1 MKYKKIILSFLCLSV
16 LFSSFTYAEDAVE
29 EKSDEFFFH
38 SLSDEN
44 DTEKHYLVGISG
56 MLVANGVIHAWDRF
70 GSRSGWA
77 QVYWDDIKDP
87 LGREIRYDT
96 DWYWTNFIL
105 HPYQGGL
112 YYMAARNANLNFA
125 ESLAV
130 TACGSLVWE
139 FLCETNDPSIND
151 MWYSGFAG
159 AIFGEMFHRLGL
171 EAQGRNHKV
180 LSIVANPMRIYSDP
194 ILGHAPNGPTGL
206 LKEMSFKAGI
216 GTAASKTWIG
226 DPDYNDMTEF
236 FPGFAMA
243 EFYFM
248 YNDPYT
254 HDSNIP
260 YSQFEVEAGGA
271 FGLGSGEGRTSM
283 DEKTC
288 YDVHLFSDGMLF
300 ARSGDFGDNVDTS
313 LGLVMNFDFVWNTFM
328 EFSTVAPGVAIKQR
342 FNNDWGI
349 FAWQSHL
356 CGIIMGTSDYFY
368 FRRGLEVPFGKHGIS
383 TTRDYGYN
391 FGCEAV
397 EKFNWKLNNGIIFDW
412 KIHGYAVYKCAYQEQ
427 YNDDY
432 GWELFFFF
440 FLSAEYKV
448 GKNVSLGLADE
459 LYMKT
464 TSYRSKE
471 DIVSLYNNISF
482 YTRINL
488 L

>member
-1 MKYKKIILSFLCLSV
+1 MKYKKIILSFLCFSV

-171 EAQGRNHKV
+171 EAQG
-180 LSIVANPMRIYSDP
+180 
-194 ILGHAPNGPTGL
+194 
-206 LKEMSFKAGI
+206 
-216 GTAASKTWIG
+216 
-226 DPDYNDMTEF
+226 
-236 FPGFAMA
+236 
-243 EFYFM
+243 
-248 YNDPYT
+248 
-254 HDSNIP
+254 
-260 YSQFEVEAGGA
+260 
-271 FGLGSGEGRTSM
+271 
-283 DEKTC
+283 
-288 YDVHLFSDGMLF
+288 
-300 ARSGDFGDNVDTS
+300 
-313 LGLVMNFDFVWNTFM
+313 
-328 EFSTVAPGVAIKQR
+328 
-342 FNNDWGI
+342 
-349 FAWQSHL
+349 
-356 CGIIMGTSDYFY
+356 
-368 FRRGLEVPFGKHGIS
+368 
-383 TTRDYGYN
+383 
-391 FGCEAV
+391 
-397 EKFNWKLNNGIIFDW
+397 
-412 KIHGYAVYKCAYQEQ
+412 
-427 YNDDY
+427 
-432 GWELFFFF
+432 
-440 FLSAEYKV
+440 
-448 GKNVSLGLADE
+448 
-459 LYMKT
+459 
-464 TSYRSKE
+464 
-471 DIVSLYNNISF
+471 
-482 YTRINL
+482 
-488 L
+488 